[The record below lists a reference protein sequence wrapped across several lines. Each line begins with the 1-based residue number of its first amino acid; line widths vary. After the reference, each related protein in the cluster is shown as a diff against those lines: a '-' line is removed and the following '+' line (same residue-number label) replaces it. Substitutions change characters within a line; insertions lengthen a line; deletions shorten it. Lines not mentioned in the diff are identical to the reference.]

1 MKKET
6 KILSFIFLLFLTVGL
21 IGLLSPMEAS
31 IKKLSF
37 YNLFLTFG
45 LVTFS
50 FKNELK
56 KFGISFLIVFS
67 IGFIAELIGVHSGYV
82 FGNYSYSNKLG
93 ISILEVPLII
103 GVNWAILSIGAWNLC
118 KNITN
123 YKSINILIACLL
135 MVLFDLCMEPAAIYL
150 DYWKWDNQVIPVYN
164 YISWFFISL
173 PAIYFISK
181 NQTTNS
187 GISKLV
193 FCSQLLFFIILSSKT
208 LWF

>member
-1 MKKET
+1 MSKET
-6 KILSFIFLLFLTVGL
+6 KIVSFIFLLFLTVGL
-21 IGLLSPMEAS
+21 IGLLSPLEAS

-45 LVTFS
+45 LVTLS

-56 KFGISFLIVFS
+56 KFGISFIIVFS
-67 IGFIAELIGVHSGYV
+67 IGFIAELIGVHTGYV

-150 DYWKWDNQVIPVYN
+150 DFWKWNNQVIPLYN

-181 NQTTNS
+181 NQTINS

>member
-1 MKKET
+1 MNKET
-6 KILSFIFLLFLTVGL
+6 KIVSFIFLLFLTVGL

-50 FKNELK
+50 FKSELK
-56 KFGISFLIVFS
+56 NYFISFLIVFS
-67 IGFIAELIGVHSGYV
+67 IGFTAELIGVHTGYI
-82 FGNYSYSNKLG
+82 FGEYSYSDKLG
-93 ISILEVPLII
+93 ISLLNVPLII
-103 GVNWAILSIGAWNLC
+103 GINWAILSIGAWNLC
-118 KNITN
+118 KNITKHL
-123 YKSINILIACLL
+123 YINILIASIF
-135 MVLFDLCMEPAAIYL
+135 MVLFDVCMEPTAIYL
-150 DYWKWDNQVIPVYN
+150 DFWKWDNQVIPLFN
-164 YISWFFISL
+164 YVSWFLISI

-181 NQTTNS
+181 NSTINS

-193 FCSQLLFFIILSSKT
+193 FCSQLVFFIILSSKT